1 MERCND
7 FFAANREFFQK
18 VKEFK
23 GKMREM
29 GYKRQGI
36 LRRYYNINIIG
47 LVLLQIVCNGLQME
61 DLFCG

>member
-1 MERCND
+1 
-7 FFAANREFFQK
+7 
-18 VKEFK
+18 
-23 GKMREM
+23 MREM

>member
-7 FFAANREFFQK
+7 FFAVNREFFQK

-36 LRRYYNINIIG
+36 LRIYYIIG
-47 LVLLQIVCNGLQME
+47 LALLQIVHNGLQVE